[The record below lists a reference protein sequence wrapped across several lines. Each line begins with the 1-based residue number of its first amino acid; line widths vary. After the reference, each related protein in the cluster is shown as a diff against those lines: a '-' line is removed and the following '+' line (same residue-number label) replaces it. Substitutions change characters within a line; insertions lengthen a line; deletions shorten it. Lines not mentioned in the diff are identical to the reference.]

1 MLEKRQYGRFPFPFT
16 VRLVTLTT
24 NGKEVLDVVTK
35 DISASGTFIPTQT
48 TFPEGTKFILY
59 FTSPDSNNKKHN
71 HLKRLKCFIGR
82 LVRLT
87 RHGIAIQFNREC
99 QIESLKALP
108 KQNIFT
114 SSSPYYLN

>member
-1 MLEKRQYGRFPFPFT
+1 MVEKRQYGRFPFPFN

-59 FTSPDSNNKKHN
+59 LTSPGNNNQTLK
-71 HLKRLKCFIGR
+71 HLKRLKGCIGR
-82 LVRLT
+82 LVRST
-87 RHGIAIQFNREC
+87 SHGIAIQFNREC
-99 QIESLKALP
+99 QMETLKVL
-108 KQNIFT
+108 
-114 SSSPYYLN
+114 